1 MSSWHR
7 ASVYLD
13 CCLASRSWN
22 TLWNFFMLCMVHRCL
37 FSSPLLHPR
46 ILLQTAR
53 LLYRTCSIVSCF
65 SNYKIWPWGSTLLL
79 VSGRERAIRPMSDS
93 REMSVGGGSGES
105 YVYPWRSGRDNRE
118 GGVMQGMLRGNVRGT
133 WVGTGWMFE
142 CWENGS
148 RVFGEWMLS
157 CIMIR

>member
-53 LLYRTCSIVSCF
+53 LLYCTCSIVSCS

-79 VSGRERAIRPMSDS
+79 VSGRERAIRPTSDS

-105 YVYPWRSGRDNRE
+105 YVYPGKGRWSDVGDVERECKGNMSRNRMDVWVLREWEPSVWRMD
-118 GGVMQGMLRGNVRGT
+118 VILYHD
-133 WVGTGWMFE
+133 
-142 CWENGS
+142 
-148 RVFGEWMLS
+148 
-157 CIMIR
+157 